1 MRGWGSRW
9 CEVPDVLVQTLEPR
23 QFFRVLY
30 FLASKGDILQLVEL
44 CNVGWN
50 VLDPYRSRSDTPLVH
65 QEQQR
70 LRWRISK
77 PELGSEHVTDGLRYL
92 GASLVQKMLVACMER
107 GRLAEHFLHHSI
119 VRLD

>member
-30 FLASKGDILQLVEL
+30 FPASKVDILQLVEL

-50 VLDPYRSRSDTPLVH
+50 VLYPYRSRSDTPLVH

-70 LRWRISK
+70 LRRRISK
-77 PELGSEHVTDGLRYL
+77 PELRSQHVADLLRHLGS
-92 GASLVQKMLVACMER
+92 SLVEKMLVSSMKR
-107 GRLAEHFLHHSI
+107 R
-119 VRLD
+119 